1 MRITT
6 VSVFFGAE
14 PLALPD
20 GDRKAGET
28 MQRAGFTIF
37 ELVVLVFVVMA
48 STALVYPVVTSE
60 IRRTDRA
67 NAEEQCQKI
76 AEALEEYL
84 NDRADDKERF
94 PVEPLSGK
102 PLYWLR
108 GPGIVP
114 GNNPFRNGPAHG
126 RLFQVLRERD
136 PSTPSWNGPYLDL
149 IEPDPWGNAYL
160 VNTRGLFDDRE
171 RVWVLSA
178 GPDGIVDTSPSSRET
193 RGDDI
198 GRILR

>member
-1 MRITT
+1 MR
-6 VSVFFGAE
+6 
-14 PLALPD
+14 
-20 GDRKAGET
+20 
-28 MQRAGFTIF
+28 RAGFTIF

-60 IRRTDRA
+60 IRRADRA
-67 NAEEQCQKI
+67 KAEEQCRKI

-84 NDRADDKERF
+84 SDRADEKVRN

-108 GPGIVP
+108 GPGTVP
-114 GNNPFRNGPAHG
+114 SNNPFRNGPAHG
-126 RLFQVLRERD
+126 TISQVLRERD
-136 PSTPSWNGPYLDL
+136 SSSPSWNGPYLDS
-149 IEPDPWGNAYL
+149 IESDPWGHAYL

-171 RVWVLSA
+171 QVWVLSA

-198 GRILR
+198 GRVLRRP